1 MSRADLGGGGG
12 GLGGLL
18 PPPFFQAVPPL
29 FFRLPKTSMSHQIT
43 SKVFLISFRHSRLP
57 AGNALWFCQ
66 NFFFFFF
73 FSFFRRQGFRMI
85 TFDRQAGPLQNFNRS
100 HVMVIG
106 RSVSFSDPARPPGGG
121 VGRPKH
127 PKIPPP
133 RNFFFCMRFRT
144 PGTFLKKK
152 ISRVKKT
159 FLSEKNVQLN
169 IPPPPP
175 PTTCTPPPSPQNTH
189 PNPRAIINN
198 PNNCSM
204 TYRL

>member
-1 MSRADLGGGGG
+1 MVLSE
-12 GLGGLL
+12 
-18 PPPFFQAVPPL
+18 
-29 FFRLPKTSMSHQIT
+29 
-43 SKVFLISFRHSRLP
+43 
-57 AGNALWFCQ
+57 
-66 NFFFFFF
+66 FFFLSFIIYFL
-73 FSFFRRQGFRMI
+73 FFRRQGFRMI

-106 RSVSFSDPARPPGGG
+106 RSVSFSDPVQPPGGG

-127 PKIPPP
+127 PKIPPQI
-133 RNFFFCMRFRT
+133 FVCMRFRT
-144 PGTFLKKK
+144 PGTFLKNKLVG
-152 ISRVKKT
+152 IFFGVLRPPRT
-159 FLSEKNVQLN
+159 FLSGIFFQLK

-175 PTTCTPPPSPQNTH
+175 TCTPPPSPQNTH